1 MGKFTSEDIRLAQ
14 ETEQKYGVP
23 ASVTLA
29 QYALESGYGTS
40 TLANRANNY
49 FGISGKNKN
58 TGQYIALGGRN
69 WAKYSS
75 KQESFYDH
83 GRLLSTPLYA
93 NKTAGAANVNQY
105 IDAIAETYAPS
116 SDGNNDY
123 AGKLKQIIAQNNLT
137 QYDNGGAGG
146 ATVSASTMTVG
157 ASGTASTT
165 QANAFSNESSTLA
178 KVVKALAL
186 VIVVVFAAVFFFNA
200 FSMNLSAESIVK
212 SAVKKAVE

>member
-1 MGKFTSEDIRLAQ
+1 MGRFTSEDIRLAQ

-137 QYDNGGAGG
+137 RYDSG
-146 ATVSASTMTVG
+146 ATVSGSVSGSVSDTVSGENVG
-157 ASGTASTT
+157 AFTRETSVV
-165 QANAFSNESSTLA
+165 A
-178 KVVKALAL
+178 KVVKALAI
-186 VIVVVFAAVFFFNA
+186 VVVVVFAAVFFFNA
-200 FSMNLSAESIVK
+200 FSLNINPGSIVTNQ
-212 SAVKKAVE
+212 VKKAVE

>member
-1 MGKFTSEDIRLAQ
+1 MGRFTSEDIRLAQ

-137 QYDNGGAGG
+137 QYDGG
-146 ATVSASTMTVG
+146 ATVSGSVSGSVSDTVSGESVG
-157 ASGTASTT
+157 AFTRETSVV
-165 QANAFSNESSTLA
+165 A
-178 KVVKALAL
+178 KVVKALAI

-200 FSMNLSAESIVK
+200 FSMNINPASVVK
-212 SAVKKAVE
+212 NQVKKAVE